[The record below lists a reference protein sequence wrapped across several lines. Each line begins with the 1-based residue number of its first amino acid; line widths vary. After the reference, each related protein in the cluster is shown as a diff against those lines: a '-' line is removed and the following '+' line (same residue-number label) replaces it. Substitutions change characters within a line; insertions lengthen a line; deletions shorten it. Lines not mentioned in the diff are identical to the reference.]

1 MKTKTSSPVKAK
13 RSATAQLPAKQQSKQ
28 SQIIE
33 LLKNKKKTGTSIEE
47 MMVLTGWQAHTVR
60 GIISGALKK
69 RLGLNVVST
78 VSGSNGIRTY
88 RITEIKAS

>member
-1 MKTKTSSPVKAK
+1 MKPKIPATVKPK
-13 RSATAQLPAKQQSKQ
+13 KSATAQSPVKQQSKQ
-28 SQIIE
+28 AQLIE
-33 LLKNKKKTGTSIEE
+33 LLKKKTGTTIEE

-88 RITEIKAS
+88 RITEVKTS

>member
-1 MKTKTSSPVKAK
+1 MKTKTSAPLKAK
-13 RSATAQLPAKQQSKQ
+13 RSATAQPPAKQQSKQ
-28 SQIIE
+28 SQLIE
-33 LLKNKKKTGTSIEE
+33 LLKKKTGTTIEE

-78 VSGSNGIRTY
+78 VSGSNGIRIY
-88 RITEIKAS
+88 RITEVKTS

>member
-1 MKTKTSSPVKAK
+1 MKTKTSAPVKAK
-13 RSATAQLPAKQQSKQ
+13 RSATAQPPAKQQSKQ

-33 LLKNKKKTGTSIEE
+33 LLKKKAGTTIEE

-78 VSGSNGIRTY
+78 VSGSNGIRIY
-88 RITEIKAS
+88 RITEVKAS

>member
-1 MKTKTSSPVKAK
+1 MKSKTSAPVKAK
-13 RSATAQLPAKQQSKQ
+13 RSATSQPPVKQQSKQ

-47 MMVLTGWQAHTVR
+47 MMVLTGWQPHTIR

-69 RLGLNVVST
+69 RLGLNIVSN
-78 VSGSNGIRTY
+78 VSGPNGTRTY
-88 RITEIKAS
+88 RITETKAS

>member
-1 MKTKTSSPVKAK
+1 MKPKIPATVKPK
-13 RSATAQLPAKQQSKQ
+13 KSATAQSPVKQQSKQ
-28 SQIIE
+28 SQLIE
-33 LLKNKKKTGTSIEE
+33 LLKKKAGATVEE
-47 MMVLTGWQAHTVR
+47 MIALTGWQAHTVR

>member
-1 MKTKTSSPVKAK
+1 MKAKTSLPAKAK
-13 RSATAQLPAKQQSKQ
+13 KPAAAQPPAKQQSKQ

-33 LLKNKKKTGTSIEE
+33 LLKKKTGTTIEE

-69 RLGLNVVST
+69 RLGLNVVSI
-78 VSGSNGIRTY
+78 VGASGTRTY
-88 RITEIKAS
+88 RITEVKTS

>member
-1 MKTKTSSPVKAK
+1 MKSKTSAPVKAK
-13 RSATAQLPAKQQSKQ
+13 RSATSQPPAKQQSKQ

-33 LLKNKKKTGTSIEE
+33 LLKKKTGTSIEE
-47 MMVLTGWQAHTVR
+47 MMVLTGWQTHTVR

-78 VSGSNGIRTY
+78 VSGLNGIRIY
-88 RITEIKAS
+88 RITEIKTS

>member
-1 MKTKTSSPVKAK
+1 MKSKTSAPVKAK
-13 RSATAQLPAKQQSKQ
+13 RSATSQPPAKQQSKQ

-33 LLKNKKKTGTSIEE
+33 LLKKKTGTSIEE

-78 VSGSNGIRTY
+78 VSGLNGIRIY
-88 RITEIKAS
+88 RITEIKTS

>member
-1 MKTKTSSPVKAK
+1 MKPQMPATVKPKKSGTAQSPV
-13 RSATAQLPAKQQSKQ
+13 KQQSKQ
-28 SQIIE
+28 AQLIE
-33 LLKNKKKTGTSIEE
+33 LLKKKAGATVEE
-47 MMVLTGWQAHTVR
+47 MIALTGWQAHTVR